1 MTRETDI
8 KAFLQGAGWGDAAR
22 TAVPGDASTRR
33 YERLE
38 LGEQK
43 AVLMDA
49 PREFETPGE
58 PFSGASVQAR
68 EALGYNALSRLAGPD
83 PAAFICIAEALTERG
98 FSAPRILARDLDKG
112 FILLEDLGDELFA
125 AVIAN
130 DPSREPKLYT
140 AAVDLLAALYRSS
153 FPSVVESGEAR
164 WPLRDYDAAAL
175 QAEADLLLEWYA
187 PDVGGRIST
196 KAHAEWTQIW
206 RDLYKHLDA
215 HAKGLALRDFHA
227 ENIFWLPERQSVS
240 RVGLIDFQDGLMAH
254 PAYDLVSLLEDARRD
269 VSPDMREDLI
279 ARFCEKSGLEYDD
292 SFKTAY
298 AVMGAQR
305 NAKILGIF
313 VRLAE
318 RDNKPH
324 YRDLIPRVQKLFL
337 NDIKGDNIKGAA
349 FADLQGWFK
358 THLPEIFQLPTTPI
372 TTAPITTAPITTA
385 PITTAMILAAG
396 HGTRMR
402 PLTDDRSKAMVVL
415 GEKPLI
421 DHMLDRL
428 AAVGV
433 TRAVVNVH
441 AHADNL
447 EAHLKARTGLPE
459 IIISDER
466 AQLLETG
473 GGVVKALPLLTD
485 GDGHNGPI
493 FICNID
499 AAWKEN
505 NNSVLETMLSAW
517 DGAVMDDLLL
527 LAPIDDVLGYS
538 GAGDFE
544 ADEAGVLCR
553 RKAARAP
560 YVYAGVQIANLAPFS
575 EFEAIPFSRNKVWDI
590 SLKSGRVYG
599 VVMDGFWMHVGDP
612 KARAEAEAILEK
624 AR

>member
-1 MTRETDI
+1 MTREADI
-8 KAFLQGAGWGDAAR
+8 KAFLQGAGWGDATRA
-22 TAVPGDASTRR
+22 AVPGDASTRR
-33 YERLE
+33 YERLT
-38 LGEQK
+38 LDAQK

-58 PFSGASVQAR
+58 PLSGASVQAR
-68 EALGYNALSRLAGPD
+68 EVLGYNALSRLAGPD
-83 PAAFICIAEALTERG
+83 PSAFICIAEALTERG

-112 FILLEDLGDELFA
+112 FILLEDLGDDLFA
-125 AVIAN
+125 RIIAD
-130 DPSREPKLYT
+130 DPSAEPKLYK
-140 AAVDLLAALYRSS
+140 AAVDVLAAIYRAS
-153 FPSVVESGEAR
+153 FPSVLESGDAR
-164 WPLRDYDAAAL
+164 WPLRDYDSAAL

-187 PDVGGRIST
+187 PDTGVEISDL
-196 KAHAEWTQIW
+196 AHAEWTQIW
-206 RDLYKHLDA
+206 RELFKRLDT

-269 VSPDMREDLI
+269 VSPGMREDLI
-279 ARFCEKSGLEYDD
+279 QRFCEKSGLEYDD

-324 YRDLIPRVQKLFL
+324 YRALIPRVQKLFL
-337 NDIKGDNIKGAA
+337 NDINGAA
-349 FADLQGWFK
+349 FAGLRDWFK
-358 THLPEIFQLPTTPI
+358 TYLPEIFKLPTP
-372 TTAPITTAPITTA
+372 

-415 GEKPLI
+415 GGKPLI

-433 TRAVVNVH
+433 TRAVVNIH
-441 AHADNL
+441 AHADHV

-473 GGVVKALPLLTD
+473 GGVVKALPLLSGVNGD
-485 GDGHNGPI
+485 GDADNAPV

-499 AAWKEN
+499 AVWQEN
-505 NNSVLETMLSAW
+505 ESALNAMLAAW

-527 LAPIDDVLGYS
+527 LAPIDKTLGYA

-544 ADEAGVLCR
+544 TDEAGALSR
-553 RKAARAP
+553 RNGARAP
-560 YVYAGVQIANLAPFS
+560 YVYAGVQIANLAPLKRFK
-575 EFEAIPFSRNKVWDI
+575 AVPFSRNKVWDI
-590 SLKSGRVYG
+590 SLRSGRAYG
-599 VVMDGFWMHVGDP
+599 TVMDGFWMHVGDP
-612 KARAEAEAILEK
+612 KARDEAEAILEK
-624 AR
+624 GR

>member
-1 MTRETDI
+1 MTREAEI
-8 KAFLQGAGWGDAAR
+8 KAFLQRAGWGDATRAS
-22 TAVPGDASTRR
+22 VPGDASTRR

-38 LGEQK
+38 TAGQK

-49 PREFETPGE
+49 PREAETAGE
-58 PFSGASVQAR
+58 PLSGASVQAR

-125 AVIAN
+125 TVIAN
-130 DPSREPKLYT
+130 DPNRERKLYT
-140 AAVDLLAALYRSS
+140 AAVDLLAAIYRAS
-153 FPSVVESGEAR
+153 FPSLLESGDAR

-187 PDVGGRIST
+187 PDVRVGGAGAVISA

-206 RDLYKHLDA
+206 GELYKSLDS

-269 VSPDMREDLI
+269 VSPDMREALI
-279 ARFCEKSGLEYDD
+279 ARFCDKAGLEYDE

-324 YRDLIPRVQKLFL
+324 YRELIPRVQKLFL
-337 NDIKGDNIKGAA
+337 NDIKGADIKGAA
-349 FADLQGWFK
+349 FADLRDWLK
-358 THLPEIFQLPTTPI
+358 THLPEIFKMP
-372 TTAPITTAPITTA
+372 TAPIRTAPIK
-385 PITTAMILAAG
+385 TAMILAAG

-402 PLTDDRSKAMVVL
+402 PLTDDRSKAMVML
-415 GEKPLI
+415 GGKPLI

-441 AHADNL
+441 AHADHL

-473 GGVVKALPLLTD
+473 GGVVKALPLLGT
-485 GDGHNGPI
+485 GDVDAPI

-499 AAWKEN
+499 AVWQEN
-505 NNSVLETMLSAW
+505 ESGLNESSLSSMLGAW
-517 DGAVMDDLLL
+517 DGAAMDDLLL
-527 LAPIDDVLGYS
+527 LAPINETLGYA
-538 GAGDFE
+538 GAGDFD
-544 ADEAGVLCR
+544 ASDAGVLSR
-553 RKAARAP
+553 RNGPRAP
-560 YVYAGVQIANLAPFS
+560 YVYAGVQIANLAPLESFK
-575 EFEAIPFSRNKVWDI
+575 AVPFSRNKVWDL
-590 SLKSGRVYG
+590 SLKSGRAYG
-599 VVMDGFWMHVGDP
+599 VAMDGFWMHVGDP
-612 KARAEAEAILEK
+612 KARDEAEAILAK
-624 AR
+624 RG